1 VVGSALIVGCI
12 VAAAFAVGRLTVSND
27 ATTGAGARA
36 TPGVILAIHDV
47 ARLETTVFHI
57 EKVVEVGDAQ
67 SRLWGLVQAKDAVIL
82 VAVGDVAA
90 GVDLTKVRAEDVHTD
105 PVARAVRVVLPTP
118 EIVSA
123 TLDARATHVYSR
135 STDLLAHRNEQ
146 LEGDARRTAEEQ
158 MRKAAIDE
166 GILER
171 ARTSAERT
179 LGALLRE
186 LGYQNVEI
194 DWTERS

>member
-27 ATTGAGARA
+27 ATGAGARG